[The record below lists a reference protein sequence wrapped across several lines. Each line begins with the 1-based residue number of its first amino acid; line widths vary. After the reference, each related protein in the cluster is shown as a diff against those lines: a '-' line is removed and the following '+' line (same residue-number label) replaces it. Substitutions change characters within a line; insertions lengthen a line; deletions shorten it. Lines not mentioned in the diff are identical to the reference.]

1 MTELRKRGLMT
12 AVVCSTA
19 FETLGRTQAR
29 VLGVPDLPLIM
40 IPHPL
45 GGVSIDEVNARA
57 QVAISQ
63 IVSLIQ
69 GELK

>member
-1 MTELRKRGLMT
+1 MTELRKRGLTT

-45 GGVSIDEVNARA
+45 GGVSLDEVRARA
-57 QVAISQ
+57 QVAIPQ
-63 IVSLIQ
+63 IVELLQ
-69 GELK
+69 GQLK

>member
-1 MTELRKRGLMT
+1 MTELRKRGLIT

-40 IPHPL
+40 IAHPL
-45 GGVSIDEVNARA
+45 GGVSLDEVRARA
-57 QVAISQ
+57 QVAIPQ
-63 IVSLIQ
+63 IV
-69 GELK
+69 ELFRGQLK

>member
-63 IVSLIQ
+63 IVNLIQ